1 MRAGPAWPG
10 NGGGIFSPP
19 PEFGNG
25 AATVLASDA
34 AATKRE
40 TSLFN
45 LLFSFFNFSNS
56 ARIFLST
63 LLASFS
69 FDTSATFDS
78 SFVFVSGVSFAFA
91 EARSSFSSLFIRA
104 RCLET
109 TSSMSLNCW

>member
-1 MRAGPAWPG
+1 MAS
-10 NGGGIFSPP
+10 FSPP

-40 TSLFN
+40 ASLFN

-78 SFVFVSGVSFAFA
+78 SFVFVSVSLLLLKQ
-91 EARSSFSSLFIRA
+91 SSFQV
-104 RCLET
+104 CLYEHVA
-109 TSSMSLNCW
+109 

>member
-1 MRAGPAWPG
+1 MRAEPAWPG

-34 AATKRE
+34 AATKRA

-45 LLFSFFNFSNS
+45 LSFSFFNFSNS
-56 ARIFLST
+56 ARIFSST
-63 LLASFS
+63 LLAPFS
-69 FDTSATFDS
+69 FDTSDTFDS
-78 SFVFVSGVSFAFA
+78 SFVFVSGTSFAFD

-104 RCLET
+104 RCFEI
-109 TSSMSLNCW
+109 TSSISLNCW